1 MTKAEIRLLYKDKRA
16 QLSPF
21 DITKISAQVQALV
34 LDTLPFSSKYVS
46 IFLPIERQKE
56 ISTYGLLEDIILKGG
71 HPILSKANFSD
82 HSLTLYH
89 YEHSSQLEISSFG
102 IPEPKHGRTLLANK
116 LDYVFVPLLGLNS
129 DGQRVGYGK
138 GFYDRLLKQ
147 CKPDCIF
154 IGLHLFDEFVSISDL
169 SLEDMPLHL
178 CFTPGGIYDFRK

>member
-1 MTKAEIRLLYKDKRA
+1 MTKAEIRTLFKAKRA
-16 QLSPF
+16 QLSPY

-34 LDTLPFSSKYVS
+34 LDYFSFSSKYVS
-46 IFLPIERQKE
+46 IFLPIEQQKE

-71 HPILSKANFSD
+71 HPILSKANFKD

-89 YEHSSQLEISSFG
+89 YEHPSQLEISSFG
-102 IPEPKHGRTLLANK
+102 IPEPKHGRTILASK

-129 DGQRVGYGK
+129 EGQRVGYGK

-154 IGLHLFDEFVSISDL
+154 IGLHLFDEFSEISDL
-169 SLEDMPLHL
+169 NANDIPLHL
-178 CFTPGGIYDFRK
+178 CFTPGGVYDFRK